1 TVAVTSPAAG
11 SVNGTVTITA
21 NATDNIGVVGVQFL
35 VDGVNFGSEDLS
47 SPYSISWNTGTA
59 TNGSHAITA
68 RARDAAGNITTSIP
82 VVVTVSNN
90 NLVLAL
96 SFNENTGSVAN
107 DQSGNNNHGTLT
119 NGATWN
125 ASGRFGAAVSFD
137 GTNDLV
143 NIADAN
149 SLDLSNGMTLE
160 AWVRPSVL
168 TGFRNVISK
177 ERSTNAFAY
186 VLSANNNASNTN
198 NQRPSSRIRTGS
210 TNRTLNGTSKL
221 QTNTWTHIASTYDGT
236 TFRFYVNGVQVN
248 SMSATGNIP
257 ATTNMLRIGGSPALG
272 SQYFAGLID
281 EVRIYNRALS
291 QNEIQTDMNTP
302 IGADAIPPTVTIL
315 NPPAGNVTN
324 TVNISA
330 IASDNVGVSG
340 VQFLLNGE
348 NLGTEDTNAPYEYSW
363 NTTTIPNGSYTLTAR
378 ARDASGLTTTSNPI
392 VVNVANVVPDTI
404 APVVTLTAPSAGTV
418 SGAINVSAN
427 ASDNIGVA
435 GVQFLLNGVA
445 LGAEDNSAPYTFRW
459 NTNPSS
465 NGTYTIR
472 ARARDAAGNTT
483 SSDSVVVTVCNSGNL
498 IVAMPFNEESG
509 VSALDISGNSHNGV
523 LTNGPVSS
531 TGRYGQGINLDGVN
545 DFVSISDHN
554 NFTLDPTQSYT
565 WSGWLRSNNFNQWST
580 VFSHTI
586 DANNFFYLYAHS
598 TPDIDGGPVTNGLSV
613 FWWTNG
619 GNNKLVA
626 HSTNNVL

>member
-1 TVAVTSPAAG
+1 
-11 SVNGTVTITA
+11 
-21 NATDNIGVVGVQFL
+21 
-35 VDGVNFGSEDLS
+35 
-47 SPYSISWNTGTA
+47 
-59 TNGSHAITA
+59 
-68 RARDAAGNITTSIP
+68 
-82 VVVTVSNN
+82 
-90 NLVLAL
+90 
-96 SFNENTGSVAN
+96 
-107 DQSGNNNHGTLT
+107 
-119 NGATWN
+119 
-125 ASGRFGAAVSFD
+125 
-137 GTNDLV
+137 
-143 NIADAN
+143 
-149 SLDLSNGMTLE
+149 
-160 AWVRPSVL
+160 
-168 TGFRNVISK
+168 
-177 ERSTNAFAY
+177 
-186 VLSANNNASNTN
+186 
-198 NQRPSSRIRTGS
+198 
-210 TNRTLNGTSKL
+210 
-221 QTNTWTHIASTYDGT
+221 
-236 TFRFYVNGVQVN
+236 
-248 SMSATGNIP
+248 
-257 ATTNMLRIGGSPALG
+257 
-272 SQYFAGLID
+272 
-281 EVRIYNRALS
+281 
-291 QNEIQTDMNTP
+291 
-302 IGADAIPPTVTIL
+302 
-315 NPPAGNVTN
+315 NVTN

-330 IASDNVGVSG
+330 IASDNVGVAG

-445 LGAEDNSAPYTFRW
+445 LGAEDNSAPYTFLW
-459 NTNPSS
+459 NTNATP

-483 SSDSVVVTVCNSGNL
+483 TSDSVVVTVSNSGNL

-509 VSALDISGNSHNGV
+509 VTALDISGNSHNGV
-523 LTNGPVSS
+523 LTNGPVRS

-626 HSTNNVL
+626 HSTNNVLTSGQWYYVALTYDASQPQNNRFSIYVNGVDVTDRSDVASSGTVTTLNPGFIRLGANEPYGENIN